1 MQQFVKC
8 MGGNGVRGDGSYGFG
23 GPGPMWDHSR
33 VQRKSPNTVPPC
45 AHGQLHGVRK
55 QSQGPPDLSKV
66 GRDRESCLGAI
77 SWGGVVGGCRHE
89 GQEQGSCAK

>member
-1 MQQFVKC
+1 M
-8 MGGNGVRGDGSYGFG
+8 RGDGSYGFG

-45 AHGQLHGVRK
+45 AHGQLHGMSK

-66 GRDRESCLGAI
+66 QGQGKLPGGDLTGGGG
-77 SWGGVVGGCRHE
+77 SWGV
-89 GQEQGSCAK
+89 